1 MINIHILNKSSE
13 FPNLDEKY
21 IHSICNNIMNENNH
35 DYSGITLII
44 TNDNKLRELKKKYFQ
59 QDILTDVITFN
70 LEESGDPI
78 EGEIYISFD
87 RVKENAQQ
95 YMQDVTTELKRVI
108 IHGCLHLIGF
118 DDQTLEEKKEMTRLE
133 NYYLNLSTI
142 KNLL

>member
-13 FPNLDEKY
+13 LSSLDEKD
-21 IHSICNNIMNENNH
+21 IHSICNFIMNENNH
-35 DYSGITLII
+35 KYSGITIII
-44 TNDNKLRELKKKYFQ
+44 TNDNKLRELKKKYFH
-59 QDILTDVITFN
+59 QDILTDVIAFN
-70 LEESGDPI
+70 LEESGNPI

-95 YMQDVTTELKRVI
+95 YMQDVITELKRVI

-142 KNLL
+142 KN